1 MHVNPMGIPMR
12 ETTTES
18 VALKAS
24 VRIPTWAFLGSTL
37 LVHSRSSSAVDE
49 PMRKRAK
56 VPTEHMR
63 KFRRLCELPLSVDN
77 IVRVGRWVL
86 GRYLGKLVLGPSLA
100 S

>member
-1 MHVNPMGIPMR
+1 MGIPTR
-12 ETTTES
+12 ETTTAS

-37 LVHSRSSSAVDE
+37 VVDSRSSNTVDE
-49 PMRKRAK
+49 PMRKRVK

-77 IVRVGRWVL
+77 IVRVGRWVV
-86 GRYLGKLVLGPSLA
+86 GRYLGKLVLRSQLPS
-100 S
+100 

>member
-24 VRIPTWAFLGSTL
+24 VRVPTWAFLGSAL
-37 LVHSRSSSAVDE
+37 LVDSRSSNTVDE

-63 KFRRLCELPLSVDN
+63 KFRRLCEFPLSVDY
-77 IVRVGRWVL
+77 IVRVGRWVV
-86 GRYLGKLVLGPSLA
+86 GRYLGKLVLGPPLA

>member
-1 MHVNPMGIPMR
+1 MYVNPMGIPMR
-12 ETTTES
+12 ETTTAS

-24 VRIPTWAFLGSTL
+24 VRIPTWVLLGSTL
-37 LVHSRSSSAVDE
+37 LVDSRSSNTVDE

-63 KFRRLCELPLSVDN
+63 KFRRLCERPLSVDN
-77 IVRVGRWVL
+77 IVRVGGWVV
-86 GRYLGKLVLGPSLA
+86 GRYLGKLVLRASLA